1 MLILQKNGMKW
12 KRKSLLKSIRWMNG
26 INNHMT
32 FTNQRTMLMS
42 VEADAHRLTFDEYK
56 KKYGYKY
63 INVWV
68 AENEVDVPDMVDSG
82 ETDETDET
90 EQDN

>member
-1 MLILQKNGMKW
+1 
-12 KRKSLLKSIRWMNG
+12 
-26 INNHMT
+26 MT
-32 FTNQRTMLMS
+32 PMG
-42 VEADAHRLTFDEYK
+42 VEADAHRLTFDEFK

-68 AENEVDVPDMVDSG
+68 AENEIDVPDMVDSG
-82 ETDETDET
+82 EMDET

>member
-1 MLILQKNGMKW
+1 
-12 KRKSLLKSIRWMNG
+12 MNG

-32 FTNQRTMLMS
+32 FTKQKMTPMG
-42 VEADAHRLTFDEYK
+42 VEADAHRLTFDEFK

-68 AENEVDVPDMVDSG
+68 AENEIDVPDMVDSG
-82 ETDETDET
+82 EMDET

>member
-1 MLILQKNGMKW
+1 MP
-12 KRKSLLKSIRWMNG
+12 
-26 INNHMT
+26 
-32 FTNQRTMLMS
+32 MS
-42 VEADAHRLTFDEYK
+42 VEADAHRLTFDEFK

-68 AENEVDVPDMVDSG
+68 AENEIDYPIIIDSG
-82 ETDETDET
+82 EPGIDDKGGVDET